1 MVRDFLILTVA
12 IYRFIHRHGS
22 IGGEKIEHAL
32 LDGLGA
38 DSVQGFGVGHELA
51 AVEFTA
57 GGDVFLGLDVIRLI
71 VDDDKLAVLLDA
83 AVDDALKKQLLSLRR
98 VPVKL
103 IRIHEQGEAKLTH
116 RLFGGEHARTQGGSE
131 QALYRAGIDG
141 LGLARGD
148 EARGAETVDLRPYAV
163 KTTPF

>member
-1 MVRDFLILTVA
+1 MTSSPF
-12 IYRFIHRHGS
+12 
-22 IGGEKIEHAL
+22 
-32 LDGLGA
+32 
-38 DSVQGFGVGHELA
+38 
-51 AVEFTA
+51 
-57 GGDVFLGLDVIRLI
+57 
-71 VDDDKLAVLLDA
+71 DA
-83 AVDDALKKQLLSLRR
+83 AVDNALKQQLLTLCR

-103 IRIHEQGEAKLTH
+103 IRIHEQREAKLTH

-148 EARGAETVDLRPYAV
+148 EARGAETVDLRPYAI